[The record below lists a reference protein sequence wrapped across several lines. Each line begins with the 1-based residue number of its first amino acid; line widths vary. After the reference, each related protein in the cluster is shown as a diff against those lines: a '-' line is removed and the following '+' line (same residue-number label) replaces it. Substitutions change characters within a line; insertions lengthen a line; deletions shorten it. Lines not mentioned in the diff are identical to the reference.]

1 MYSVFTILF
10 ILAALMITV
19 GFIGRVGVNGL
30 NEVDANVAAAIGLI
44 FVYALIF
51 VSFSNF
57 SDLLPIFDKICG
69 GIPFLDKI
77 ADYGSLQNVLHAD
90 PMGAAVSFLD
100 TVILATMINVLS
112 LLPLSQGNAA
122 GRFMVRIF
130 TGVVL
135 ALISLLILNFVI
147 KGSTVYQ
154 WILAVIAGV
163 ISLISIGTIP
173 IQIMSVISNH
183 AIAGVGALGAAQLFA
198 QSEAAGIFR
207 TSFLEALVYVLGIYL
222 LESRFGSV
230 GAAMSR
236 ISVFLV
242 AFGPVVV
249 ILIGIGLILRSVF
262 SR

>member
-19 GFIGRVGVNGL
+19 GFVGRVGVNGL
-30 NEVDANVAAAIGLI
+30 NDVDANVAAAIGLI

-51 VSFSNF
+51 ISFSSF
-57 SDLLPIFDKICG
+57 SDLLPILENICG

-77 ADYGSLQNVLHAD
+77 ADYGSLRNVLHAD
-90 PMGAAVSFLD
+90 PLGAAVSFLD
-100 TVILATMINVLS
+100 TVILTTMINILL

-130 TGVVL
+130 TGIVL
-135 ALISLLILNFVI
+135 ALVSLLILNFII
-147 KGSTVYQ
+147 KGSQVYQ
-154 WILAVIAGV
+154 WIVAGIAG
-163 ISLISIGTIP
+163 IISIISVGSVP
-173 IQIMSVISNH
+173 LQIMAVLKGSAAGAGLLGTALLFSESE
-183 AIAGVGALGAAQLFA
+183 IAGL
-198 QSEAAGIFR
+198 FR

-230 GAAMSR
+230 GAAMSQ

-242 AFGPVVV
+242 VFGPVV
-249 ILIGIGLILRSVF
+249 IMLIGIALILRSAF